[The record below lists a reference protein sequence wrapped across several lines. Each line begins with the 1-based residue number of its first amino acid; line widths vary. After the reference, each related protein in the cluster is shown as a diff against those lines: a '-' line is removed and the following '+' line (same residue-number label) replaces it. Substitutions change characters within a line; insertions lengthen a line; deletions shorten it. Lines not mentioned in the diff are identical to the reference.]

1 MHLSEKELLMI
12 GECAMGHMSAIE
24 KFRYYSQ
31 ACTDQEMKQLIDSH
45 INRMEQH
52 RQNFVNLVQGGAYQY
67 ETAQYQ
73 RPAQQYGGQYGV
85 VTQAQGQGR
94 YQQQY

>member
-1 MHLSEKELLMI
+1 MNLSEKELLMI
-12 GECAMGHMSAIE
+12 GECAIGHMSAIE

-52 RQNFVNLVQGGAYQY
+52 RQNFVNLVQGG
-67 ETAQYQ
+67 T
-73 RPAQQYGGQYGV
+73 QQYGGQYGV
-85 VTQAQGQGR
+85 VPQAQGQGR